1 MQLMLQGYAH
11 CSCQLDNEAARF
23 TTTPFTG
30 QPFLTDPEIEGGAV
44 PRQFPMEEKTF
55 HDRDP
60 SGVACCAARHDVA
73 HPQAVAQLIWR
84 PTRENAGP
92 IPRGSSPSI

>member
-1 MQLMLQGYAH
+1 MQLMLQGDAH

-30 QPFLTDPEIEGGAV
+30 QPFLTDPDTIEHEEPV

-84 PTRENAGP
+84 PMH
-92 IPRGSSPSI
+92 S

>member
-1 MQLMLQGYAH
+1 MQLMLQGDAH
-11 CSCQLDNEAARF
+11 CSCQLDNDAARF

-30 QPFLTDPEIEGGAV
+30 QPFPTDPEIEGGAV